1 MDKMLYIAASGAK
14 QSLRGIALKSNNL
27 ANANTT
33 GFKAD
38 IAQAR
43 SMQAFGEGLPT
54 RVFAMQERAG
64 TNTAAGGLVTTGREL
79 DISMSDNGWL
89 SVMDESGNEAYTK
102 AGTLNI
108 ASNGML
114 MTSHGR
120 RVIGEGGPIILP
132 IPIEKIEF
140 SEDGT
145 IQVRPQGAPAN
156 FMETVDR
163 LKVIEADGKQLE
175 KGNDGLFRP
184 KQDAL
189 VNELCGFCDVSPNV
203 KVYSGTLEM
212 SNVNPVHEMVDMIG
226 HQRQFELQ
234 VKLMKTAEEIDERSD
249 SLLRII

>member
-54 RVFAMQERAG
+54 RVFALQERAG
-64 TNTAAGGLVTTGREL
+64 SNTTAGGLSTTGREL
-79 DISMSDNGWL
+79 DIAMSEKGWL
-89 SVMDESGNEAYTK
+89 SVLDANGKEALTK
-102 AGTLNI
+102 VGTLNI
-108 ASNGML
+108 TPEGML
-114 MTSHGR
+114 VTSHGR
-120 RVIGEGGPIILP
+120 QVVGEGGPIILP
-132 IPIEKIEF
+132 TPVEKVTF
-140 SEDGT
+140 SKDGT
-145 IQVRPQGAPAN
+145 IQVRLQGAPAN
-156 FMETVDR
+156 FLEEVDR
-163 LKVIEADGKQLE
+163 LKVVEANGHQIE

-184 KQDAL
+184 KAGES
-189 VNELCGFCDVSPNV
+189 VGVSENV
-203 KVYSGTLEM
+203 SVMSGMLEM
-212 SNVNPVHEMVDMIG
+212 SNVNPVHEMVDMIS

-234 VKLMKTAEEIDERSD
+234 VKLMKTAEENDQRAE